1 MAKPRKCEDYT
12 SIPDYNSYNAEYYC
26 TRIDPSDKT
35 KRCAY
40 YSGQCVEVPKT
51 CEQYTATTGNAR
63 YICENIRIYDSNDE
77 RDYSHKC
84 VFEDNT
90 CKTQQKTC
98 AEGTRDNCNNIVIS
112 DKKRCLYYEND
123 CIEFPKNC
131 EDYEENDRILCELI
145 EPFKSMYEKDEEY
158 ECVLEKDNKCTKKK
172 IEEET
177 EYCNYWGS
185 DEELC
190 ELYPSSDPN
199 LKTCIFV
206 GSSCVERYK
215 YCSEYKGSTGYDE
228 KCTTITPFDPETGKK
243 DKYSKC
249 KIDSGKCVKEIKKCD
264 EYTGYDQE
272 ECAKYHAEGENK
284 HCVLIGNHCAE
295 EFKSC
300 EAYTQN
306 NENICKNIIL
316 SDYSKKCV
324 FKESKCVTTTKT
336 CSEFD
341 TSSFKNTYFG
351 NYCTNTFVN
360 DYQKK
365 CNFRDETGSCVRD
378 SLSCNEITFSN
389 ESEATEEK
397 CNAIVVSSGG
407 TCTLR
412 RDKSGCRVM
421 YDDDFE
427 KEKEIEQGNQG
438 GNNNNNDNSSGG
450 KSYQIMFGLLVFLVL
465 L

>member
-1 MAKPRKCEDYT
+1 M
-12 SIPDYNSYNAEYYC
+12 
-26 TRIDPSDKT
+26 
-35 KRCAY
+35 
-40 YSGQCVEVPKT
+40 
-51 CEQYTATTGNAR
+51 
-63 YICENIRIYDSNDE
+63 
-77 RDYSHKC
+77 
-84 VFEDNT
+84 
-90 CKTQQKTC
+90 
-98 AEGTRDNCNNIVIS
+98 
-112 DKKRCLYYEND
+112 
-123 CIEFPKNC
+123 
-131 EDYEENDRILCELI
+131 
-145 EPFKSMYEKDEEY
+145 
-158 ECVLEKDNKCTKKK
+158 
-172 IEEET
+172 
-177 EYCNYWGS
+177 
-185 DEELC
+185 
-190 ELYPSSDPN
+190 
-199 LKTCIFV
+199 
-206 GSSCVERYK
+206 
-215 YCSEYKGSTGYDE
+215 
-228 KCTTITPFDPETGKK
+228 
-243 DKYSKC
+243 
-249 KIDSGKCVKEIKKCD
+249 
-264 EYTGYDQE
+264 
-272 ECAKYHAEGENK
+272 
-284 HCVLIGNHCAE
+284 
-295 EFKSC
+295 
-300 EAYTQN
+300 
-306 NENICKNIIL
+306 

-324 FKESKCVTTTKT
+324 FKDSKCVTTTKT

-421 YDDDFE
+421 YDNDFE